1 MMKCRRVKKLLPLYV
16 EGDLA
21 SNKAE
26 SVSAHLDW
34 CGQCNWLADEYKES
48 QNWLRTN
55 QAPEFDQAFLDSFK
69 STVMRR
75 VEETAVRPSLLAS
88 IAQHWSHPQMLAMSG
103 AMLIAIGMVL
113 FYIYQTRLNVR
124 IPPVET
130 ATQIPET
137 EKAPV
142 DLPKMNVDRSQENRL
157 VPGKVSRHHPNL
169 KSHRTEPLTSLQ
181 EPPLFSQ
188 VNRWNELGIT
198 NEVAV
203 TPSEAKDDSP
213 EMLRID
219 IQTADPNIRIIWFTP
234 KVADG
239 PQTNQ

>member
-1 MMKCRRVKKLLPLYV
+1 MKCRRVKKLLPLYV

-21 SNKAE
+21 SNRAE
-26 SVSAHLDW
+26 SISAHLDW

-55 QAPEFDQAFLDSFK
+55 KAPEFDQAFLDGFK

-88 IAQHWSHPQMLAMSG
+88 ITQHWSRRRVLAMSG

-113 FYIYQTRLNVR
+113 FYTYQTRLNVR

-130 ATQIPET
+130 AKQIPET
-137 EKAPV
+137 EKVPGDV
-142 DLPKMNVDRSQENRL
+142 PKVNVDNSEQNPSVTSEHT
-157 VPGKVSRHHPNL
+157 RHHA
-169 KSHRTEPLTSLQ
+169 KQKTHRTEPLTSVQ

-188 VNRWNELGIT
+188 VNRWNELGST

-203 TPSEAKDDSP
+203 TPHDVKDDSP

-234 KVADG
+234 KIADG